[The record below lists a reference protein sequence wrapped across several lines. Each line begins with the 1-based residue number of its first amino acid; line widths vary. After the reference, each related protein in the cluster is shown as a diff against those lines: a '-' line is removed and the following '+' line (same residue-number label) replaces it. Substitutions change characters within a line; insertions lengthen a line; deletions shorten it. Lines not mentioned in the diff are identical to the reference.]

1 MKRRMP
7 DLQNQFRAIIKE
19 RSSNLKVNWA
29 NLPKNLDK
37 DQISDKKF
45 LNLIMKLE
53 AELLENYEYLVRE
66 ENHTYFEKKA
76 RALATGKEKTDLDL
90 LLAEML
96 NREMDLNLDIQGLSR
111 EDVSPNNLNNTPM
124 LGTAPTTQL
133 NNNKG
138 TGTGGRPVIL

>member
-1 MKRRMP
+1 MK
-7 DLQNQFRAIIKE
+7 I
-19 RSSNLKVNWA
+19 NWA
-29 NLPKNLDK
+29 NLSKNLDK
-37 DQISDKKF
+37 DQLTDKKF
-45 LNLIMKLE
+45 VNLVMKLE

-96 NREMDLNLDIQGLSR
+96 NREMDLNLDIQSLVR
-111 EDVSPNNLNNTPM
+111 EDVSPNNLNNNHNNTPM
-124 LGTAPTTQL
+124 LVTAPTTQL

-138 TGTGGRPVIL
+138 TGTGGRPILL

>member
-76 RALATGKEKTDLDL
+76 RALATAKEKTDLDL

-124 LGTAPTTQL
+124 LGTAPTT
-133 NNNKG
+133 
-138 TGTGGRPVIL
+138 